1 MNVENAHKLLY
12 QGKIDFKPYS
22 NKTGEIFTIDL
33 VQNTYQDMFYCMIFS
48 IYLSGFCFVKFKNFY
63 SFILSKNINEVFC
76 ESLK

>member
-1 MNVENAHKLLY
+1 MNVENAHKLLH

-33 VQNTYQDMFYCMIFS
+33 VQNTYQDMSVLYD

>member
-33 VQNTYQDMFYCMIFS
+33 VQNTYQDMFVLYDI
-48 IYLSGFCFVKFKNFY
+48 
-63 SFILSKNINEVFC
+63 
-76 ESLK
+76 